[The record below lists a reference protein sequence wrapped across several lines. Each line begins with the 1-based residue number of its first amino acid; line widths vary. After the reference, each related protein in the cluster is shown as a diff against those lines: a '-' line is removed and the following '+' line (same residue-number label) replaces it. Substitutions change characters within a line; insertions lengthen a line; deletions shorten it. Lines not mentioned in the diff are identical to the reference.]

1 LTKFQQ
7 HYTLVSKV
15 HKMKVIIYDH
25 NQVASGEQHQM
36 VSIKI

>member
-1 LTKFQQ
+1 
-7 HYTLVSKV
+7 
-15 HKMKVIIYDH
+15 MKVIIYDH